1 MYKERIKK
9 SAFDFDGEKNYT
21 RPKLSCTVATDGHS
35 FKLTPPLPI
44 FLCHPASNSL
54 FWPNII
60 LLLAQGSGG
69 IAKRE

>member
-9 SAFDFDGEKNYT
+9 LALDFDEKKTYT

-60 LLLAQGSGG
+60 LLLAQSSGG